1 MTMYLVHVITAK
13 DEYVLDWDQ
22 AIYVHHYDGK
32 PNLQLPDGRVQINT
46 EKLPI
51 KKFRLNKETFNV
63 APGDRVT
70 RLVFEL
76 IDTQSSSIDAW
87 KSNYEEMKIACQW
100 TQKELDKVRLENQG
114 YECNYDFFMSRP
126 WYERMWRALRK
137 RWA

>member
-1 MTMYLVHVITAK
+1 MYLVHVITAK
-13 DEYVLDWDQ
+13 DEYVLDLDQ
-22 AIYVHHYDGK
+22 AIYVHHYDGR
-32 PNLQLPDGRVQINT
+32 PNILFPDGRVQINT

-76 IDTQSSSIDAW
+76 IDTQSSSIDAL
-87 KSNYEEMKIACQW
+87 KSNYEMMKSDRDDYIRRCSLAESES
-100 TQKELDKVRLENQG
+100 TG
-114 YECNYDFFMSRP
+114 YRMNYEFFMSRP
-126 WYERMWRALRK
+126 WYERMWRALTK